1 MTEAKDR
8 KVPKYVLRITAGQSE
23 PFDFILYEE
32 EQYTSVLRSNWADWK
47 YRVIKTGLDAASTPR

>member
-1 MTEAKDR
+1 MKEAKDS

-32 EQYTSVLRSNWADWK
+32 EQYTSVVQSNWTDWN
-47 YRVIKTGLDAASTPR
+47 YQVIKTGHAAGSTPR